1 MNKVMYDFLDSLYP
15 TFFVHETKFGNALK
29 YDGGLIFSA
38 INKWDAMDSL
48 CQFFSLT
55 LPESDE
61 VFESWVKTKPVYV
74 RLGNSTTDVYVLKI
88 PETYS
93 SNTVV

>member
-1 MNKVMYDFLDSLYP
+1 MYDFLDSLYP
-15 TFFVHETKFGNALK
+15 TFYVHETKFGNVF
-29 YDGGLIFSA
+29 YDKGTMFSA
-38 INKWDAMDSL
+38 MDKWYAIDSL
-48 CQFFSLT
+48 CQFFSIT
-55 LPESDE
+55 FSEGDE

-74 RLGNSTTDVYVLKI
+74 RLGNSTTDVYVPKI